1 MRFNN
6 RKLAALAM
14 SAVMVA
20 STMTAVTFAAEEDV
34 VAMAESITIKNVAFD
49 KDGNVT
55 ITYSDGRTG
64 TDKATVDMQLAADC
78 IRAGVV
84 QYKYGNYTSEPFET
98 APALG
103 HDSKEIEVVTKY
115 PDCTNTGLARK
126 DKQCVRCGATVE
138 QGMSYEI
145 AANGHKEGELQVRYT
160 EKKNVNDKLELV
172 DKTKNG
178 SYTKET
184 YYKCTVCGDEVVKER
199 EAITVAAKEAE
210 EAYRAVTKVSGI
222 KEDSVYEGM
231 LSTDIPADEKVLLVD
246 CAKDGTYE
254 VGAYDEN
261 DNLIS
266 TVKHTVKAHH
276 VIELKF
282 EKKVPGDN
290 SLVEVYDKDRVQTGF
305 KNVSCCKDAN
315 YYEISVCAACGKE
328 MSKVE
333 KTAKAE
339 GEHVINETSKIAV
352 ETAKADAKANNGV
365 LTKEGYVALETAAA
379 AENSGIVITTPD
391 ACETEGTVT
400 ITYLCKVCGKETKET
415 VTLKVAKLGHKE
427 GTPVEEN
434 KVDATC
440 GKAGSA
446 DAVVYCTRCNKEL
459 SRKTVKLPQLAHPV
473 VKDGSDYGVKFTG
486 NVVVD
491 RDADIQKDFVYVD
504 GEPIGKYGS
513 AFSVTAKAVQTCEK
527 CGTVRD
533 ADAADVKVKVVD
545 VVKEDGKGNPGTIT
559 LNASY
564 TVTVGD
570 ADAKK
575 EVTVTSGDVSFN
587 YFSNMVAYLERNKD
601 QDLKGLVLDKDGVW
615 RYYLDNEFQKDY
627 VGIVD
632 YNGGSFFVANGILC
646 KDANGLQ
653 QNKDGKWYFLA
664 NGQIQKQKSGFA
676 EYDGAWFYIKNGELD
691 ATVNGLV
698 DYNGGTFLFA
708 AGRLCK
714 EVNGLWQDFDGT
726 WYFLAQGQL
735 QKQHR
740 GVAMYDG
747 EFFYIIDGK
756 LAVDFNGPI
765 EYNGAS
771 FNVRAGQ
778 LYEQI

>member
-78 IRAGVV
+78 IHAGVV

-290 SLVEVYDKDRVQTGF
+290 SLVEVCDKDRVQTGF

-391 ACETEGTVT
+391 ACETEGTVA

-459 SRKTVKLPQLAHPV
+459 SRKTVKLPQLAHPF

-491 RDADIQKDFVYVD
+491 YDADIQKGDVYAGGD
-504 GEPIGKYGS
+504 PIGGYGS
-513 AFSVTAKAVQTCEK
+513 AFTVTAKAVQTCEK
-527 CGTVRD
+527 CVTVRD
-533 ADAADVKVKVVD
+533 ADVDAADVKVKVVD

-570 ADAKK
+570 AKK

-601 QDLKGLVLDKDGVW
+601 QDLNGLVLDKDGVW